1 MADKFLVKNVDN
13 EELVQRSPSAKEIF
27 MEAMR
32 YQMADEVTKRSLQ
45 GPRTVVR
52 TWSKLTEVIMFV
64 GGKGSS
70 PHESRITLCYEPRKN
85 TWFTVAPT
93 P

>member
-1 MADKFLVKNVDN
+1 MVDKFLVKNVDN

-32 YQMADEVTKRSLQ
+32 YQMADEAMKKSLQ
-45 GPRTVVR
+45 SPRTVVR
-52 TWSKLTEVIMFV
+52 TWSKLREVIVFV

-70 PHESRITLCYEPRKN
+70 THESRITLCYEPKN
-85 TWFTVAPT
+85 NAWFTVAPT